1 MHLGSPIRKRHL
13 KQNCFSIWLY
23 FVIKH
28 TLPEANRYFTTI
40 KLKNKQTL
48 NSECISWCATRKTDV
63 HGVCVCVSTSG
74 FPLASSWSLVRRSSR
89 VLVRMLSRSLPL
101 LEPLSTWAFHSLYS
115 SNGEQ
120 RRNLKRQRNA
130 VKEHDL
136 IHEIHILFIMYLF
149 HLCFL
154 VSSVFHASAR
164 ATNIKLS
171 PPDWKL
177 YLEDRGE
184 RSLSR
189 GAVIEDA
196 LVYPLHV
203 FIFKY
208 KTAMSHSWS
217 TQAKVRRGFV
227 RRCFSYLR
235 CSTVWSNIPAFMI
248 YM

>member
-1 MHLGSPIRKRHL
+1 MCYHKDR
-13 KQNCFSIWLY
+13 C
-23 FVIKH
+23 
-28 TLPEANRYFTTI
+28 
-40 KLKNKQTL
+40 
-48 NSECISWCATRKTDV
+48 SWSL
-63 HGVCVCVSTSG
+63 CVCLSTSG
-74 FPLASSWSLVRRSSR
+74 WPVLSRWSLVRRSSR

-130 VKEHDL
+130 VKEQDL
-136 IHEIHILFIMYLF
+136 IHEIHLLFLMCSF

-154 VSSVFHASAR
+154 VSSVLHPSACE
-164 ATNIKLS
+164 TNIKLS

-196 LVYPLHV
+196 LVYPLHA

-208 KTAMSHSWS
+208 KTSMSHSWN

-227 RRCFSYLR
+227 RGCFSYLR
-235 CSTVWSNIPAFMI
+235 SSTVWSNIPDFMI